1 MPNEQVNWLLKV
13 IQPERS
19 LASLPG
25 GANFGQDAHAAL
37 LGLPVAVY
45 AAELTRMQ
53 QEAAEAAKA

>member
-1 MPNEQVNWLLKV
+1 MSNEQVNWLLKV

-37 LGLPVAVY
+37 LGLPVEVY
-45 AAELTRMQ
+45 
-53 QEAAEAAKA
+53 